1 MRSPLGKIS
10 VRRLLD
16 ENVHVLLVITAP
28 VLILMAIDPDSFVA
42 GWNEGRGGLVFALF
56 FGAVEWYDLRPTHSI
71 VNRKTLSIW
80 AIAAGL
86 LSVFYLGIFSLG
98 LTDLLV
104 SGGRVL
110 GLPEMPK
117 MFSWMA
123 MCEYAVFGVYIMTVL
138 ASSYGL
144 RNFKMYVTPIAYLF
158 GMAVIFFLD
167 AAFPYD
173 QLGPLQAIVLLL
185 VPPVAWLLN
194 IFGITTRWRESPARL
209 YVYCSDNGSLIPRGA
224 LDFFWPC
231 VGVQSMIIFGL
242 IIVVLVAKLDAPNH
256 RKIIYGL
263 TGAAGTVA
271 INILRIFAISYTLA
285 IYGIEKAKAF
295 HESFGEILF
304 LVWIVVFLV
313 VAIKVED
320 RISLT
325 ATKEDQ
331 LITGPA
337 SIPVPKW
344 G

>member
-1 MRSPLGKIS
+1 MRSSLGNIS
-10 VRRLLD
+10 TRKLLD
-16 ENVHVLLVITAP
+16 QNLHVLLVIIAP
-28 VLILMAIDPDSFVA
+28 VLILMVIDPDSFVA

-56 FGAVEWYDLRPTHSI
+56 FGAVEWYDLRSTHS
-71 VNRKTLSIW
+71 VVSRKTLYIW
-80 AIAAGL
+80 AIGAGL
-86 LSVFYLGIFSLG
+86 LSAFYLGIFSLG
-98 LTDLLV
+98 LRELLV
-104 SGGRVL
+104 SGGRLL

-117 MFSWMA
+117 MFSWIA
-123 MCEYAVFGVYIMTVL
+123 MCEYGIFGIYIMMVL

-144 RNFKMYVTPIAYLF
+144 RNFKMYVTPVAYLF

-173 QLGPLQAIVLLL
+173 QLGPLQAIVLFL

-209 YVYCSDNGSLIPRGA
+209 YVYCSDNASLIPRGA

-242 IIVVLVAKLDAPNH
+242 IIVVLVAKLDAPNY
-256 RKIIYGL
+256 RKIIYAL
-263 TGAAGTVA
+263 TGAVGTVA

-313 VAIKVED
+313 VAVKIED
-320 RISLT
+320 RISVT
-325 ATKEDQ
+325 PIRSDQATGEPPS
-331 LITGPA
+331 TT
-337 SIPVPKW
+337 VPRQ
-344 G
+344 